1 MAAVHHTVLHG
12 FQHLAGLH
20 QITGGEDLDVEAPV
34 GDFSH
39 IPRNVLRAR
48 EQRGRFV
55 REAGRQPPRHGGRFL
70 REGRRRDQHQGRQRK
85 HQRTR
90 AQRLVR
96 GGHGLPGG
104 VGGGTGGGHRHITF
118 P

>member
-70 REGRRRDQHQGRQRK
+70 REGRSRQRSATCGGAQGSLLQK
-85 HQRTR
+85 R
-90 AQRLVR
+90 AAL
-96 GGHGLPGG
+96 HGKNLQ
-104 VGGGTGGGHRHITF
+104 VGAGNAPWVTALS
-118 P
+118 